1 MLIDLLAIGSS
12 GFNPQNSFLNPL
24 NQHELSIFWG
34 VWFAPVYPGQFAP
47 ELGGQFQPG
56 KVVSLLRN
64 MWSVYSVFSTSCKLR
79 LFHTGPSPCYG
90 RRTEETMEGL
100 SKSQKGK
107 GGK

>member
-64 MWSVYSVFSTSCKLR
+64 MWSVYSVFSSRVRYTISHFHKDHICQSDRSARVQLYDFR
-79 LFHTGPSPCYG
+79 LSI
-90 RRTEETMEGL
+90 
-100 SKSQKGK
+100 
-107 GGK
+107 